1 LKTIPSTGVTP
12 LSRIA
17 LIGQAALQGVVHVD
31 ALDDQY
37 PVFDLDLAFS
47 GRD

>member
-1 LKTIPSTGVTP
+1 MRMRP

-17 LIGQAALQGVVHVD
+17 LIGRAALQGVVHVD
-31 ALDDQY
+31 PLDDQH